1 VYVRNDERPCE
12 RGSREEVHK
21 VRLYMCVRMYARMHE
36 RVYDVCM
43 MYVCVCG
50 KAKMAG
56 MDRMYPR
63 YGWMDVCVCMYVCM
77 CVCTFG

>member
-1 VYVRNDERPCE
+1 
-12 RGSREEVHK
+12 
-21 VRLYMCVRMYARMHE
+21 MHE

-77 CVCTFG
+77 FVGGVYLGECGCMFVGGLR